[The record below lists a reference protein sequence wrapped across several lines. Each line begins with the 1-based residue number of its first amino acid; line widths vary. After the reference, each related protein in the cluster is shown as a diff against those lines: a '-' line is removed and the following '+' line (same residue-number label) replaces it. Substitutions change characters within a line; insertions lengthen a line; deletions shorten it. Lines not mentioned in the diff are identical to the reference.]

1 MKVFNN
7 EFVTLYNCD
16 SRQIPIPDE
25 SVDCVVT
32 SPPYYGLRDY
42 GTATWI
48 DGDDNCPHMRTT
60 KISANTATGHK
71 GMFDKGSV
79 VGDAIYKSVCPK
91 CGAKRIDNQIGLEES
106 PEEYVNTMVE
116 VFREVWRVLKPTGT
130 VWLNLGD
137 TYVGTGSKGEYKDP
151 KHPMGRNGQTIAVNN
166 KVQGL
171 KQKDLIGI
179 PWKVAFALQ
188 SDGWYLRSDIIWSKP
203 NPMPESVKDRPT
215 KAHEY
220 IFLLTK
226 NAKYYY
232 DADAISEPTTTF
244 DLTVRDRDTTRL
256 NNVPGRERMSGLK
269 TNSYETKN
277 KRSVWSVE
285 QTLTSK
291 HGKYITEENEA
302 KHRQGIHGNRGQN
315 LVEVR
320 SKLPKQKE
328 FVEFLRSKTSPLV
341 LSKNTDI
348 PLTKI
353 EHWFRFDDSGFAY
366 PSIEDWEKVREFIDD
381 WSKEFDVINE
391 GLTFYELKTD
401 EVVVSET
408 KNKRSVWDIATQP
421 YSEAHF
427 ATFPEKLI
435 EPCILAGC
443 PKDGVVLDPF
453 VGSGT
458 TSAVAQKYGRK
469 SIGTDLNK
477 EYLDIAVKRIT
488 STQPR
493 LLLS

>member
-1 MKVFNN
+1 MEIFNN

-42 GTATWI
+42 GI
-48 DGDDNCPHMRTT
+48 NG
-60 KISANTATGHK
+60 
-71 GMFDKGSV
+71 
-79 VGDAIYKSVCPK
+79 
-91 CGAKRIDNQIGLEES
+91 QIGLEES
-106 PEEYVNTMVE
+106 PEEYANTMVE

-137 TYVGTGSKGEYKDP
+137 SYSSQGGAEPEQTVRKSSNYVNRGQLGKDGVGTSRK
-151 KHPMGRNGQTIAVNN
+151 AVP
-166 KVQGL
+166 GL
-171 KQKDLIGI
+171 KPKDLVDI

-291 HGKYITEENEA
+291 HCKYITEENEA

-443 PKDGVVLDPF
+443 PKDGVFLDPF

>member
-42 GTATWI
+42 GI
-48 DGDDNCPHMRTT
+48 DG
-60 KISANTATGHK
+60 
-71 GMFDKGSV
+71 
-79 VGDAIYKSVCPK
+79 
-91 CGAKRIDNQIGLEES
+91 QIGLEES

-203 NPMPESVKDRPT
+203 NPMPESVQDRPT

-256 NNVPGRERMSGLK
+256 NNVPGRERMSGLT

-277 KRSVWSVE
+277 KRSVWSV
-285 QTLTSK
+285 
-291 HGKYITEENEA
+291 N
-302 KHRQGIHGNRGQN
+302 
-315 LVEVR
+315 
-320 SKLPKQKE
+320 
-328 FVEFLRSKTSPLV
+328 
-341 LSKNTDI
+341 
-348 PLTKI
+348 
-353 EHWFRFDDSGFAY
+353 
-366 PSIEDWEKVREFIDD
+366 
-381 WSKEFDVINE
+381 
-391 GLTFYELKTD
+391 
-401 EVVVSET
+401 
-408 KNKRSVWDIATQP
+408 TQP